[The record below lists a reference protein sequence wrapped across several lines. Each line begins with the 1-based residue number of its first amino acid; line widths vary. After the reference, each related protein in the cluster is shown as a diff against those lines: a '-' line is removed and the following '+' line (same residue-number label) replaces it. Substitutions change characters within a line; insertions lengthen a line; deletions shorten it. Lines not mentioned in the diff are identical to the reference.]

1 MKFYKYKLTTLRD
14 LSDLTIAIAISK
26 KSYIFRGVPKED
38 YGIKSSIERSY
49 DEIELKTRGYSIE
62 ESIIQSKIFKI
73 IHNFGNEWNCD
84 ENSLL
89 ELWSNIQHYGGRSR
103 LVDFSYSFSVALYF
117 SYCDLIKEFDPTI
130 FCLNLDFLDQ
140 SLKTQL
146 TNIEK
151 NFDDFKKWTD
161 PINPDSREKY
171 KTEALVDDPKLNGV
185 LNTLLKYS
193 LKTFFGSG
201 MPKIPKLVVKVDP
214 PRRNKRIT
222 MQNGCFLLPIN
233 SYTTTK
239 NNIIGLSTLD
249 EKITDFEIIEDE
261 PSLENFSNKISSNA
275 NLIINLKEIKV
286 QDVTF
291 YLEQLNLSGLNLF
304 PDYQGWLKESTKF
317 GFIPS
322 HLLKP

>member
-1 MKFYKYKLTTLRD
+1 MKFYKYKLLTLRD
-14 LSDLTIAIAISK
+14 LSDLTVAIATSK
-26 KSYIFRGVPKED
+26 SSYIFRGVPKEV
-38 YGIKSSIERSY
+38 YGIQSSIERAY
-49 DEIELKTRGYSIE
+49 DESELSTRGYSIE
-62 ESIIQSKIFKI
+62 ESIIQSKIYKI
-73 IHNFGNEWNCD
+73 IHNFGDEWNCD
-84 ENSLL
+84 QNSLL

-103 LVDFSYSFSVALYF
+103 LVDFTYSFSVALYF
-117 SYCDLIKEFDPTI
+117 AFCDLIKDFNPTI
-130 FCLNLDFLDQ
+130 FCLNRDFLDQ

-146 TNIEK
+146 INIER
-151 NFDDFKKWTD
+151 NIQDFKKWTD

-171 KTEALVDDPKLNGV
+171 KTENLVDDQKLNIA

-193 LKTFFGSG
+193 LKTFFGSK
-201 MPKIPKLVVKVDP
+201 MPKIPRLVVRVDP

-233 SYTTTK
+233 SYTNTK

-249 EKITDFEIIEDE
+249 EKITDYEIVEE
-261 PSLENFSNKISSNA
+261 KPSLESFTNRIGSHA
-275 NLIINLKEIKV
+275 NIIVNLKQINV

-304 PDYQGWLKESTKF
+304 PDYQGWLRESTKF

-322 HLLKP
+322 HLIKP

>member
-1 MKFYKYKLTTLRD
+1 MKFYKYNLKTLRE
-14 LSDLTIAIAISK
+14 LSDFMIALAISK
-26 KSYIFRGVPKED
+26 NSYIFRGVPKEE
-38 YGIKSSIERSY
+38 YEIQSSIERAY
-49 DEIELKTRGYSIE
+49 EEGELKTRGYSIE
-62 ESIIQSKIFKI
+62 ESIIQSKIYKI
-73 IHNFGNEWNCD
+73 IHNFGDEWNCD
-84 ENSLL
+84 QNSLL

-117 SYCDLIKEFDPTI
+117 AYCDLIKDFDPTI
-130 FCLNLDFLDQ
+130 FCLNRDFLDQ

-146 TNIEK
+146 INIEK
-151 NFDDFKKWTD
+151 NIEDFKRWTD
-161 PINPDSREKY
+161 PINPDSREEY
-171 KTEALVDDPKLNGV
+171 KTENLVDDPQLNSV

-193 LKTFFGSG
+193 LKTYFGSK
-201 MPKIPKLVVKVDP
+201 MPKIPRLVVRVDP

-233 SYTTTK
+233 SYTNTK
-239 NNIIGLSTLD
+239 NNLIGLSTTD
-249 EKITDFEIIEDE
+249 EKITEYEIVEE
-261 PSLENFSNKISSNA
+261 TPNLEKFTNRLSSRA
-275 NLIINLKEIKV
+275 NMIINLRQINV

-322 HLLKP
+322 HLIKP